1 MRCPKEHLHT
11 KDPEG
16 YLQWHEWA
24 EKKSARHYQVQCPG
38 CGRYAIWKR
47 KVLK

>member
-1 MRCPKEHLHT
+1 MRCPKQHLHT

-16 YLQWHEWA
+16 YVQWHEWA

-47 KVLK
+47 KALK